1 MPMPTHLSIPRQ
13 QDAVGEPDAELARLR
28 HDIDAVDD
36 ELIALLARRTQIS
49 HEIQTRRVLAGGPRI
64 QHGRERQILA
74 RYREGLGAEGS
85 KVALALL
92 ELCRGRR

>member
-1 MPMPTHLSIPRQ
+1 MPMPTHLSIPHQ
-13 QDAVGEPDAELARLR
+13 PDALVVADDELARLR

-36 ELIALLARRTQIS
+36 QLIALLARRTEIS
-49 HEIQTRRVLAGGPRI
+49 QEIQHRRMNAGGPRI
-64 QHGRERQILA
+64 QHGRERQVLA
-74 RYREGLGAEGS
+74 RYRDGLGAEGS